1 MEADMPENQTQGVIP
16 HLVVDNANAAL
27 EFYKKALGATE
38 TFRLPAEDGK
48 RLMHSEMNVNGARV
62 FVRDHFPEYCTA
74 EAGKVRQEPPK
85 ALGGTTFSMHLD
97 VANCDA
103 AVKRA
108 VDAGATMTMPPADMF
123 WGDRYAAVVDPFG
136 HAWSFAHR
144 LPGQSA

>member
-1 MEADMPENQTQGVIP
+1 MPENQQNQGVIP

-85 ALGGTTFSMHLD
+85 SLGGTTFSIHLE
-97 VANCDA
+97 VGNCDA
-103 AVKRA
+103 AMKRA
-108 VDAGATMTMPPADMF
+108 VDAGAVETMPAADMF
-123 WGDRYAAVVDPFG
+123 WGDRYGAVVDPFG

-144 LPGQSA
+144 LPGQPG

>member
-1 MEADMPENQTQGVIP
+1 MPENKTQGVIP